1 MNRTP
6 LLFLCVLFSVWH
18 DGLWSSR
25 ESRQSILACA
35 ADSAADIADTTTT
48 NPPNTAPSSST
59 EPPSKPTATP
69 NSKKSKPKHR
79 RKRKKTSSSSA
90 SGRRKPGQICDSLQ
104 GHRFNAVPPA
114 KKNSYN
120 PLSFCQGYW
129 KNTCCNKSHTDV
141 LLRKDRIVAAAK
153 FSANCRHYSEM
164 MQCSSCHPGVGTGAI
179 KHICNST
186 CNSWY
191 HACNEEFFASSSSV
205 GGVLTPCLEHHMICS
220 RLDTFV
226 NNGPEF
232 CQAMGFEPEPAPLS
246 LEEEEELELL
256 NEGKK
261 RRPKLKCF
269 DGTVPNTEGSPSP
282 SPPRQSDMSDLFKKY
297 RRTRAGRAA
306 DQFVDMLDGVPTW
319 VMVASSLLI
328 GALLAGRI
336 LLAGG
341 VEGRRL
347 GSYDDDDWRDDA
359 PGGQLQQQ
367 QQQQQQSGKKGRE
380 EGEGAAGGAGK
391 IDAGGTFEGIGGG
404 VDMDFK

>member
-1 MNRTP
+1 
-6 LLFLCVLFSVWH
+6 
-18 DGLWSSR
+18 
-25 ESRQSILACA
+25 
-35 ADSAADIADTTTT
+35 
-48 NPPNTAPSSST
+48 
-59 EPPSKPTATP
+59 
-69 NSKKSKPKHR
+69 
-79 RKRKKTSSSSA
+79 
-90 SGRRKPGQICDSLQ
+90 
-104 GHRFNAVPPA
+104 
-114 KKNSYN
+114 
-120 PLSFCQGYW
+120 
-129 KNTCCNKSHTDV
+129 
-141 LLRKDRIVAAAK
+141 
-153 FSANCRHYSEM
+153 
-164 MQCSSCHPGVGTGAI
+164 
-179 KHICNST
+179 
-186 CNSWY
+186 
-191 HACNEEFFASSSSV
+191 
-205 GGVLTPCLEHHMICS
+205 MICS

-367 QQQQQQSGKKGRE
+367 QQQQQQQQSGKKGRE